1 MSHNDFIGNLLDLKD
16 QNITFFKN
24 YYSEKI
30 IKDVNHKIIHAK
42 LDYKPVACY
51 KCGSVFDKDIIKHGS
66 KDSNIKL
73 LNTAGHPTILNL
85 KKQRY
90 LCRHCN
96 STFVLRTNLVNKNCF
111 ISNKVKLSI
120 AINAQDKISEKDIA
134 KHHNVSHSTVNRQI
148 AGAYNSYNL
157 KKNYLPQNLNFDEF
171 KSVKEASGAMSFL
184 YVNADTGEIVD
195 IVENRRLEYLRRY
208 FLGFTKQAR
217 RAVKNIVID
226 MYAPYMSLI
235 KALFPNANII
245 IDKFHVVQLIS
256 RALNKTRIGIMN
268 KSEKHYKEYKKY
280 WKLILKDR
288 DNLDTV
294 KLRYHRL
301 LKKQMREIDIV
312 DYLISTNPELEVNYN
327 LYQDLKTA
335 IKLRSTTLLEIV
347 ISNKDPLISD
357 YMKTAQK
364 TLRKYKSYVVNML
377 QSTYTNGVIEGIN
390 NKIKVIK
397 RIAFGY
403 RSFRNFKNRILITQG
418 MLKLKAA

>member
-1 MSHNDFIGNLLDLKD
+1 MLTLSINLR
-16 QNITFFKN
+16 
-24 YYSEKI
+24 
-30 IKDVNHKIIHAK
+30 
-42 LDYKPVACY
+42 
-51 KCGSVFDKDIIKHGS
+51 
-66 KDSNIKL
+66 
-73 LNTAGHPTILNL
+73 
-85 KKQRY
+85 KQRY

-111 ISNKVKLSI
+111 ISNRVKLSI

-148 AGAYNSYNL
+148 SGAYNSYNL

-217 RAVKNIVID
+217 HAVKNIVID

-245 IDKFHVVQLIS
+245 IDKFHVVQLLS
-256 RALNKTRIGIMN
+256 RSLNKTRIGLMN
-268 KSEKHYKEYKKY
+268 KTEKHYKEYKKY

-288 DNLDTV
+288 DNLDAS

-301 LKKQMREIDIV
+301 FKKQMREIDV
-312 DYLISTNPELEVNYN
+312 VEYLISTNPELEVNYN
-327 LYQDLKTA
+327 LYQNLKTA

-347 ISNKDPLISD
+347 ISNNDPLISD

-364 TLRKYKSYVVNML
+364 TLRKYKAYVVNML